1 MKTRHEERLRI
12 KGRGHVQCFH
22 VYMTH
27 VWAGG
32 FAEVRILKQ
41 KCHRLRRDM
50 CFSWFWRLGGPR
62 SRISSTGE
70 TCFPGS
76 QSLFLCPYKTKNSPL
91 SFNKGTNPIER
102 LYIHDLIII
111 PPTPHIQTP
120 SHCRF
125 RFQHIRALGRNIESI
140 TQPFLIAIKYLAI
153 KKNYSYTTSRF
164 WSWFPFGVRIQ
175 N

>member
-1 MKTRHEERLRI
+1 MA
-12 KGRGHVQCFH
+12 
-22 VYMTH
+22 H
-27 VWAGG
+27 VWAGC

-41 KCHRLRRDM
+41 KCLRLSRRDM
-50 CFSWFWRLGGPR
+50 CFSWFWKLGGPR
-62 SRISSTGE
+62 WRIRSTGGA
-70 TCFPGS
+70 CFPGS
-76 QSLFLCPYKTKNSPL
+76 CVLTRLSPVSLQDSENSPL
-91 SFNKGTNPIER
+91 SFNKGTNPIDR

-111 PPTPHIQTP
+111 PPIPHIQTP

-125 RFQHIRALGRNIESI
+125 RFQHIGALGRNIQSI

-153 KKNYSYTTSRF
+153 KKNHSYTTSRF